1 MEKKIENRKSVFPR
15 MKGLLGRTPYRV
27 YAILYFVYIIFN
39 LIFNELFEGDRYKV
53 LPFDLIGDFTGF
65 FLACIMLG
73 FTLVFIGHK
82 YFNVKNSLPF
92 IIVLSIMFV
101 GNTVALSTFPETF
114 IAVDFHGEDFF
125 YNLLLSRRIQYIFS
139 YLNACLFLYVTYIFV
154 PHCRINKSY
163 FKSYAYIFLAIVY
176 LSIFYSFLANSEG
189 YAFALGLSEIHTQD
203 IPSFFGDK
211 NVFGMVLFLGMIVHF
226 KFLYEHGNKM
236 HVFFILFLFL
246 IQVLVACRSSMIA
259 SLALIIGYMIIIALK
274 EMKRRKYI
282 SVIIFSIIG
291 LGIILLPMILLIP
304 AFSKIKIFKS
314 LANAINGTFDKN
326 STFYSRILVWNK
338 FFTLVN
344 SNSLYFIFG
353 LGSMNFN
360 IAFTYAVDNNEAKY
374 WHLHNGFL
382 EPFGEGGIIRFII
395 NLLFIIYI
403 IYMSVRLFVKTKDKR
418 ILLYQ
423 TFFLSL
429 CIRMIFEPEFLLS
442 TNLLSILS
450 IVIIALP
457 LFTYKAQLNKE
468 VTYRKPSLIFKQD
481 RNYLRLLFLLPVIFI
496 PLGVLSSKLLLQVAF
511 IVSAVSLQFIA
522 YFLLMRK
529 KTYQIQEE
537 RKFKEFA
544 FIVIMDCVIVFEAII
559 CRYSFTVDIAH
570 YLFSCFF
577 AITFAF
583 LFYYYS
589 LEFSFID
596 DEIIFF
602 KETELLYEKK
612 YFEQMKRDEVKKDI
626 EKEYVEVRKNE

>member
-1 MEKKIENRKSVFPR
+1 
-15 MKGLLGRTPYRV
+15 
-27 YAILYFVYIIFN
+27 
-39 LIFNELFEGDRYKV
+39 
-53 LPFDLIGDFTGF
+53 
-65 FLACIMLG
+65 
-73 FTLVFIGHK
+73 
-82 YFNVKNSLPF
+82 
-92 IIVLSIMFV
+92 
-101 GNTVALSTFPETF
+101 
-114 IAVDFHGEDFF
+114 
-125 YNLLLSRRIQYIFS
+125 
-139 YLNACLFLYVTYIFV
+139 
-154 PHCRINKSY
+154 
-163 FKSYAYIFLAIVY
+163 
-176 LSIFYSFLANSEG
+176 
-189 YAFALGLSEIHTQD
+189 
-203 IPSFFGDK
+203 
-211 NVFGMVLFLGMIVHF
+211 
-226 KFLYEHGNKM
+226 
-236 HVFFILFLFL
+236 
-246 IQVLVACRSSMIA
+246 
-259 SLALIIGYMIIIALK
+259 
-274 EMKRRKYI
+274 
-282 SVIIFSIIG
+282 
-291 LGIILLPMILLIP
+291 
-304 AFSKIKIFKS
+304 
-314 LANAINGTFDKN
+314 
-326 STFYSRILVWNK
+326 
-338 FFTLVN
+338 
-344 SNSLYFIFG
+344 
-353 LGSMNFN
+353 
-360 IAFTYAVDNNEAKY
+360 
-374 WHLHNGFL
+374 
-382 EPFGEGGIIRFII
+382 
-395 NLLFIIYI
+395 
-403 IYMSVRLFVKTKDKR
+403 MSARLFVKTKDKR

-468 VTYRKPSLIFKQD
+468 VTYRKPSLIVKQD

>member
-1 MEKKIENRKSVFPR
+1 
-15 MKGLLGRTPYRV
+15 
-27 YAILYFVYIIFN
+27 
-39 LIFNELFEGDRYKV
+39 
-53 LPFDLIGDFTGF
+53 
-65 FLACIMLG
+65 
-73 FTLVFIGHK
+73 
-82 YFNVKNSLPF
+82 
-92 IIVLSIMFV
+92 
-101 GNTVALSTFPETF
+101 
-114 IAVDFHGEDFF
+114 
-125 YNLLLSRRIQYIFS
+125 
-139 YLNACLFLYVTYIFV
+139 
-154 PHCRINKSY
+154 
-163 FKSYAYIFLAIVY
+163 
-176 LSIFYSFLANSEG
+176 
-189 YAFALGLSEIHTQD
+189 
-203 IPSFFGDK
+203 
-211 NVFGMVLFLGMIVHF
+211 
-226 KFLYEHGNKM
+226 
-236 HVFFILFLFL
+236 
-246 IQVLVACRSSMIA
+246 
-259 SLALIIGYMIIIALK
+259 
-274 EMKRRKYI
+274 
-282 SVIIFSIIG
+282 
-291 LGIILLPMILLIP
+291 
-304 AFSKIKIFKS
+304 
-314 LANAINGTFDKN
+314 
-326 STFYSRILVWNK
+326 
-338 FFTLVN
+338 
-344 SNSLYFIFG
+344 
-353 LGSMNFN
+353 
-360 IAFTYAVDNNEAKY
+360 
-374 WHLHNGFL
+374 
-382 EPFGEGGIIRFII
+382 
-395 NLLFIIYI
+395 
-403 IYMSVRLFVKTKDKR
+403 
-418 ILLYQ
+418 
-423 TFFLSL
+423 
-429 CIRMIFEPEFLLS
+429 MIFEPEFLLS

-468 VTYRKPSLIFKQD
+468 VTYRKPSLIVKQD